1 MTNGE
6 ETVYNLDFFS
16 SKNKGKIRNC
26 NVLSSLC
33 SVQHITS
40 LWNSKGSAVLFVSRC
55 MRERKQIMIMS
66 IILIRI
72 IKKELLRFKSFNLHV
87 RFNNI

>member
-1 MTNGE
+1 MMRKLFIILISF
-6 ETVYNLDFFS
+6 Y
-16 SKNKGKIRNC
+16 SKNEGKIRNC

-40 LWNSKGSAVLFVSRC
+40 FGNSKGSAVLFVSRC

-72 IKKELLRFKSFNLHV
+72 IKKELLHFKSFNLHV
-87 RFNNI
+87 RLNNI

>member
-6 ETVYNLDFFS
+6 KTVYNLDFFS
-16 SKNKGKIRNC
+16 SKNEGKIINC
-26 NVLSSLC
+26 IVLSSLC
-33 SVQHITS
+33 SVQRITS
-40 LWNSKGSAVLFVSRC
+40 LGNSKGSAVLFVSWY

-87 RFNNI
+87 RLNNI

>member
-6 ETVYNLDFFS
+6 KTVYNLDFFS
-16 SKNKGKIRNC
+16 SKNEGKIRNC
-26 NVLSSLC
+26 IVLSSLC
-33 SVQHITS
+33 SVQRITS
-40 LWNSKGSAVLFVSRC
+40 LGNSKGSAVLFVSWY

-72 IKKELLRFKSFNLHV
+72 IKKELLRFKGFNLHV
-87 RFNNI
+87 RLNNI